1 MAQSKQDATQ
11 IAIWIEMVKETVVV
25 VETSASHQPQI
36 SDKLVTVL
44 TNKVATRCNITV
56 EGKAL

>member
-11 IAIWIEMVKETVVV
+11 IAIWIEMVKETVFK
-25 VETSASHQPQI
+25 SASHQPQI